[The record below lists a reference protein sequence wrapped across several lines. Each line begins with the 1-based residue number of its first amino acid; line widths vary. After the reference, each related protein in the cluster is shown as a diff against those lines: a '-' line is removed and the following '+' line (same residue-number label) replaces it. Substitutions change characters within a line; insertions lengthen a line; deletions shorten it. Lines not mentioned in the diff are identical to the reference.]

1 MTFCIYQNVELSVSL
16 DSLIRNSSS
25 LGTMSR
31 TLLLLAEEVISIDG
45 AGKTIV
51 SLGET
56 IGVKLGEEEES
67 LEKVSPAH

>member
-51 SLGET
+51 SLGGT
-56 IGVKLGEEEES
+56 IGVKLGAEEES
-67 LEKVSPAH
+67 LEKSISS